1 MKKALVALLVSGM
14 MSSAFA
20 GVVIEEGFDD
30 VNSLQSKG
38 WILENNSTP
47 GGAIPGWFQGSTGF
61 TSQNGGDYSYAA
73 SNYGVAGE
81 NGIINNWL
89 YTPEFSTALGATV
102 SFWLNA
108 IAEDGFSDSFS
119 FGYTGADGVLVSLMP
134 AFTVST
140 GGWTQ
145 YTANIAAAAG
155 MTRFAF
161 QHTGAQATSNYVG
174 LDTLSISAPD
184 AAEVPEPASIL
195 ILAAGAMGLVAAR
208 RRKRA

>member
-1 MKKALVALLVSGM
+1 
-14 MSSAFA
+14 
-20 GVVIEEGFDD
+20 
-30 VNSLQSKG
+30 
-38 WILENNSTP
+38 
-47 GGAIPGWFQGSTGF
+47 
-61 TSQNGGDYSYAA
+61 
-73 SNYGVAGE
+73 
-81 NGIINNWL
+81 
-89 YTPEFSTALGATV
+89 
-102 SFWLNA
+102 
-108 IAEDGFSDSFS
+108 
-119 FGYTGADGVLVSLMP
+119 MP

-140 GGWTQ
+140 GGWKQ